1 MQSTI
6 TSKGQVTVPKAVRDK
21 LKLHAGD
28 KLEFII
34 EDDDGVRVVPVTA
47 PLAKLKGMV
56 PAPPKA
62 VTLDEMDAAVRTAA
76 SKQ

>member
-21 LKLHAGD
+21 LNLQAGD

-34 EDDDGVRVVPVTA
+34 EDGDGVRVVPVTA

-56 PAPPKA
+56 PAPAKA
-62 VTLDEMDAAVRTAA
+62 VTLDEMDAAVRREA
-76 SKQ
+76 SKR

>member
-1 MQSTI
+1 MQATI

-21 LKLHAGD
+21 LNLHAGD

-34 EDDDGVRVVPVTA
+34 EDGDGVRVVPVTA
-47 PLAKLKGMV
+47 PLAKLKGIV

-62 VTLDEMDAAVRTAA
+62 VTLDEMDAAVRRAA
-76 SKQ
+76 SRQ

>member
-1 MQSTI
+1 MVSTI

-21 LKLHAGD
+21 LKLRAGD

-34 EDDDGVRVVPVTA
+34 DDGDGVRVVPITA

-56 PAPPKA
+56 LAPAKA
-62 VTLDEMDAAVRTAA
+62 VTLDEMEAAVRRAA
-76 SKQ
+76 SRQ